1 MKKIICL
8 AIFFINALL
17 LTSCGGNNVNG
28 ISSATLSRYQKL
40 EIRDYKGTKLDP
52 SIGPR
57 DNSIQGVQYVD
68 IKTYKL
74 KISGMA
80 ENPVSLSYSDVT
92 SLPSYEKLVILHC
105 VEGWDATILWK
116 GALITDIIDK
126 AKVKSTANTVIFH
139 CVDGYT
145 TSLPLQYIKDKSI
158 ILAYSSNGIMLPSQ
172 LGYPFIVVAEDKL
185 GYKWARWVDEI
196 ELSND
201 PNYRGYW
208 ESNGYSND
216 ANVK

>member
-8 AIFFINALL
+8 AVFFINVLL
-17 LTSCGGNNVNG
+17 LTSCSGNNANG
-28 ISSATLSRYQKL
+28 ISSATSSRYQKI

-57 DNSIQGVQYVD
+57 DNSIKGVQYVD

-74 KISGMA
+74 KVSGMV

-92 SLPSYEKLVILHC
+92 SLSSYEKLVILYC

-126 AKVKSTANTVIFH
+126 AKVKSTADTVVFH

-158 ILAYSSNGIMLPSQ
+158 IVAYSSNGIALPSQ
-172 LGYPFIVVAEDKL
+172 LGYPFIVVAEDKV

-196 ELSND
+196 ELSDD
-201 PNYRGYW
+201 PNYKGYW
-208 ESNGYSND
+208 ESHGYSND
-216 ANVK
+216 ANIK